1 MLKAAAEQVEKNIL
15 KLCQAAIAELYKV
28 HSDGFKGERGTHQ
41 FPKWSGALAASTG
54 AAIYCNGVFDSF
66 VPNVAANIEV
76 QYDEYGNEID
86 GRALLESAIAAGAT
100 QYTKGI
106 WIVLYSTVPYAAK
119 INLEGSAIIHRGI
132 AFFDRLKHVII
143 DAIMNGIEPIY
154 ADREGIQS
162 SLDFDV

>member
-1 MLKAAAEQVEKNIL
+1 MESMLKAAAKQVEKNIL
-15 KLCQAAIAELYKV
+15 KLCQSAVVELYKV
-28 HSDGFKGERGTHQ
+28 HSEGFKGERGTHQ
-41 FPKWSGALAASTG
+41 FPKWSGELAASTG

-66 VPNVAANIEV
+66 VPNVALNIEM
-76 QYDEYGNEID
+76 QFDKGELID
-86 GRALLESAIAAGAT
+86 GNYLLRTAIAAGAT

-119 INLEGSAIIHRGI
+119 INLEGSPLWRGA

-154 ADREGIQS
+154 GSQGE
-162 SLDFDV
+162 LDF

>member
-1 MLKAAAEQVEKNIL
+1 MLKAAAKQVEKNIL
-15 KLCQAAIAELYKV
+15 KLCQSAIAELYKV

-41 FPKWSGALAASTG
+41 FPKWSGELAASTG

-66 VPNVAANIEV
+66 VPNIYITK
-76 QYDEYGNEID
+76 QQLDDQGNEID
-86 GRALLESAIAAGAT
+86 GRSLLESAIAAGAT

-119 INLEGSAIIHRGI
+119 INLEGSAIIHRGV

-154 ADREGIQS
+154 GSQGE
-162 SLDFDV
+162 LDF